1 MMMQHIYK
9 VSYPSNQQ
17 CWLYGIFL

>member
-9 VSYPSNQQ
+9 VAYPSNQQ